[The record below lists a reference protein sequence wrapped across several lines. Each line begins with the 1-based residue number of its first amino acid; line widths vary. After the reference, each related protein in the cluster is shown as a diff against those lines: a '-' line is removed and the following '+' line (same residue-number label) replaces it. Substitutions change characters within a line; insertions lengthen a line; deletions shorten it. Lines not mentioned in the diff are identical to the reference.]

1 MLRILMAH
9 LRADTTNGV
18 HLVQKIQFK
27 INALKKEFHNNEQYM
42 DLIGP
47 NGSEYEVMLERQ
59 QQIEEDLEELN
70 DILWEEQSEDY
81 HTNF

>member
-1 MLRILMAH
+1 MLRIVMAH
-9 LRADTTNGV
+9 LRVVTLIGV
-18 HLVQKIQFK
+18 HLMQKFNLK
-27 INALKKEFHNNEQYM
+27 LTLLKKEFHNNERYM

-47 NGSEYEVMLERQ
+47 NGSEYEILLERQ

>member
-1 MLRILMAH
+1 MAH

>member
-1 MLRILMAH
+1 MLRRIAAH
-9 LRADTTNGV
+9 LRVVTLIGV
-18 HLVQKIQFK
+18 HLMQKIQFK

-47 NGSEYEVMLERQ
+47 NGSEYENLLERQ

>member
-1 MLRILMAH
+1 MLRRLVAH
-9 LRADTTNGV
+9 LCVVTLIGV
-18 HLVQKIQFK
+18 HLMQKIQFK
-27 INALKKEFHNNEQYM
+27 INALKKEFRNNEQYM
-42 DLIGP
+42 DLISP
-47 NGSEYEVMLERQ
+47 NSSEYEVMLERQ

>member
-1 MLRILMAH
+1 
-9 LRADTTNGV
+9 
-18 HLVQKIQFK
+18 
-27 INALKKEFHNNEQYM
+27 M

-47 NGSEYEVMLERQ
+47 NGSEYEILLERQ
-59 QQIEEDLEELN
+59 QQIEEDLKELN